1 MPEKFVKLNRKFLE
15 LEMPDDLKRCFMLI
29 IKNTP
34 CLPDEDKIF
43 ICDHIFHY
51 ENINQYQREEVLDVL
66 DDLQLFVRHEP
77 DEPEAPAG

>member
-1 MPEKFVKLNRKFLE
+1 
-15 LEMPDDLKRCFMLI
+15 MLI

-34 CLPDEDKIF
+34 CLPDEDKVF

-51 ENINQYQREEVLDVL
+51 ENINQYQRDEVLDVL
-66 DDLQLFVRHEP
+66 DNLQLFVRHDP